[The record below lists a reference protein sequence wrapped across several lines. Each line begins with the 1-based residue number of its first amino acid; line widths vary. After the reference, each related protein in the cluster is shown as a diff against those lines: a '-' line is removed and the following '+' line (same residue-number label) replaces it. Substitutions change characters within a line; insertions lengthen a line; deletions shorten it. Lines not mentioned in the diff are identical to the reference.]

1 MLTTHLLS
9 PEAIE
14 IKSVYVLASDIDQH
28 VYHLTQGKIQP

>member
-1 MLTTHLLS
+1 MSITHLLS

-14 IKSVYVLASDIDQH
+14 IKSVYVVASDIDQP